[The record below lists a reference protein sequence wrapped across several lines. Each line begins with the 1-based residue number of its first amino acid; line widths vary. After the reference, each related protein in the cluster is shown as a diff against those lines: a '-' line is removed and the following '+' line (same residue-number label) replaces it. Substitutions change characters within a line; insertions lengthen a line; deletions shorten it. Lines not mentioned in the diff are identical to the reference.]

1 MAITQDYLDN
11 ILSNSLYQDELE
23 HILNIEKDGSAVK
36 DYGTFL
42 GLSEPCSIS
51 LEIIDPDERPAPNMD
66 AESLQLSPKEK
77 QKIFNI
83 LSSHN
88 FDVTLSE
95 ADPSKIYISDTGLK
109 LPYLKSDE
117 ALAMLSDVVDELKA
131 NDINIYGYAHPKVKS
146 SFVKCVEDTGYYRDN
161 VDSASHADKSILGNQ
176 SFEDFVSKQ
185 LKNAEN
191 NVISE
196 DDINKY
202 TKENYGKSIYR
213 GGTTGN
219 NPYAVLS
226 RACTKD
232 FLYGSSDFATAK
244 RYSGELR
251 SYKPVDGK
259 QYGFL
264 YEYEAAPNQKY
275 YNDYQIENGIK
286 GFDISGASIGCETPI
301 YEHRNKLKGIY
312 LNVDGKICKI
322 ANENGYLSKD
332 WENFAKL
339 HTLEFTVRNPVE
351 RDRQNALL
359 ELAAKNETANSY
371 TKRNY
376 HIQQISPEDY
386 NDKYISKKHDYLP
399 SVLLT
404 GTVNQ
409 DILDKFSDNVILRNA
424 ALENV
429 NSYDGTLS
437 GDIHLK
443 DHVSLETLKLKNAH
457 LKSDKPLDVKDIYAS
472 GKISLDNMEFTN
484 NVDVIGNYCEISDS
498 YLPKNVN
505 LENVK
510 NLTIS
515 GKTHFSEGCKL
526 PDNVTFDNAD
536 IKGNI
541 NLENVNMILKGDVT
555 FDKNVKLPEKLP
567 YYPNLKSIT
576 ISEEALAKTTI
587 PDSYFTIITDD
598 NNKPKA
604 ILYNENNTL
613 HRMLAE
619 KNKELARFNSVE
631 SYKKCK
637 ETEKL
642 LTSWGIDKDSYMMFT
657 KDDNLHTTYNDG
669 SRSIKSYFEDGAK
682 EIANTQSKVVYGRN
696 NGVVAAYFD
705 NDVYIISK
713 DEKLADKL
721 YYKGNDVGL
730 GVMLSNGEQLCDQYR
745 NLDKA
750 RNDKWLNIDKKVTEQ
765 PEPAVKT
772 AANENTPELKETLK
786 QQTETAQQAKNAPAK
801 TPAVNGDLH
810 NTLKAQKESSGLG
823 SKVSAVSNSID
834 NTLEKAGKVLNDNAA
849 GRTINKIDSWR
860 PKNKVGAKV
869 VGAAGVV
876 PTAAIAAT
884 GVTAYEQYKSGDKKG
899 AAATMAKGTVH
910 AAIQGAATAGGM
922 NLAAKGLSKGT
933 EKVVTKVAEHNLTK
947 KAAQKATAKA
957 AEKAAEKAATKAA
970 VKAGAKAA
978 GKAAGKAVLKK
989 IPLVSLGAGLY
1000 FAYER
1005 AKKGE
1010 WGKAV
1015 GEVCSGAAGCVPG
1028 VGTLVSTGID
1038 CGLAVADTK
1047 QAINETKKQQAAEQA
1062 KKAQAPKPQQKP
1074 VTAQRVAELRGIK
1087 TAQSQQKPASEKKQQ
1102 KPIEKGVWN
1111 KLTNLFS
1118 R

>member
-23 HILNIEKDGSAVK
+23 HVLNIEKDGSAVK

-51 LEIIDPDERPAPNMD
+51 LEIINPDERPAPNMD
-66 AESLQLSPKEK
+66 AESLQLSTKEK

-351 RDRQNALL
+351 RDRENALL
-359 ELAAKNETANSY
+359 ELAEKNETANSY

-376 HIQQISPEDY
+376 NIQQISPEDY
-386 NDKYISKKHDYLP
+386 NDKYISKKHDHLP

-457 LKSDKPLDVKDIYAS
+457 LKSDKPLDIKDIYAS

-484 NVDVIGNYCEISDS
+484 NVDVIGNYCEISNS

-515 GKTHFSEGCKL
+515 GETHFSEGCKL
-526 PDNVTFDNAD
+526 PDNVTFDNAN

-541 NLENVNMILKGDVT
+541 N
-555 FDKNVKLPEKLP
+555 
-567 YYPNLKSIT
+567 
-576 ISEEALAKTTI
+576 
-587 PDSYFTIITDD
+587 
-598 NNKPKA
+598 
-604 ILYNENNTL
+604 
-613 HRMLAE
+613 
-619 KNKELARFNSVE
+619 
-631 SYKKCK
+631 
-637 ETEKL
+637 
-642 LTSWGIDKDSYMMFT
+642 
-657 KDDNLHTTYNDG
+657 
-669 SRSIKSYFEDGAK
+669 
-682 EIANTQSKVVYGRN
+682 
-696 NGVVAAYFD
+696 
-705 NDVYIISK
+705 
-713 DEKLADKL
+713 
-721 YYKGNDVGL
+721 
-730 GVMLSNGEQLCDQYR
+730 
-745 NLDKA
+745 
-750 RNDKWLNIDKKVTEQ
+750 
-765 PEPAVKT
+765 
-772 AANENTPELKETLK
+772 
-786 QQTETAQQAKNAPAK
+786 
-801 TPAVNGDLH
+801 
-810 NTLKAQKESSGLG
+810 
-823 SKVSAVSNSID
+823 
-834 NTLEKAGKVLNDNAA
+834 
-849 GRTINKIDSWR
+849 
-860 PKNKVGAKV
+860 
-869 VGAAGVV
+869 
-876 PTAAIAAT
+876 
-884 GVTAYEQYKSGDKKG
+884 
-899 AAATMAKGTVH
+899 
-910 AAIQGAATAGGM
+910 
-922 NLAAKGLSKGT
+922 
-933 EKVVTKVAEHNLTK
+933 
-947 KAAQKATAKA
+947 
-957 AEKAAEKAATKAA
+957 
-970 VKAGAKAA
+970 
-978 GKAAGKAVLKK
+978 
-989 IPLVSLGAGLY
+989 
-1000 FAYER
+1000 
-1005 AKKGE
+1005 
-1010 WGKAV
+1010 
-1015 GEVCSGAAGCVPG
+1015 
-1028 VGTLVSTGID
+1028 
-1038 CGLAVADTK
+1038 
-1047 QAINETKKQQAAEQA
+1047 
-1062 KKAQAPKPQQKP
+1062 
-1074 VTAQRVAELRGIK
+1074 
-1087 TAQSQQKPASEKKQQ
+1087 
-1102 KPIEKGVWN
+1102 
-1111 KLTNLFS
+1111 
-1118 R
+1118 

>member
-1 MAITQDYLDN
+1 
-11 ILSNSLYQDELE
+11 
-23 HILNIEKDGSAVK
+23 
-36 DYGTFL
+36 
-42 GLSEPCSIS
+42 
-51 LEIIDPDERPAPNMD
+51 MD
-66 AESLQLSPKEK
+66 AESLQLTTQEK

-109 LPYLKSDE
+109 FPYLKSDE

-161 VDSASHADKSILGNQ
+161 VDSASYADKSILGSQ

-191 NVISE
+191 NAISD

-202 TKENYGKSIYR
+202 IQENYGKSIYR

-219 NPYAVLS
+219 KPYAILS

-251 SYKPVDGK
+251 SYKLVDGK
-259 QYGFL
+259 QYGFI

-286 GFDISGASIGCETPI
+286 GFNINGASIGCETPI

-312 LNVDGKICKI
+312 INVDGKICKI
-322 ANENGYLSKD
+322 ADENGYLSKD

-339 HTLEFTVRNPVE
+339 HTPEFTVRNPVE
-351 RDRQNALL
+351 RDRENALL
-359 ELAAKNETANSY
+359 ELAEKNETTNSY

-376 HIQQISPEDY
+376 NIQQISPEDY
-386 NDKYISKKHDYLP
+386 NNKYISRKHNYLP

-443 DHVSLETLKLKNAH
+443 DHISLETLKLKNAH
-457 LKSDKPLDVKDIYAS
+457 LSSDKPLDVKDIYAS
-472 GKISLDNMEFTN
+472 GKISLDNIEFTN
-484 NVDVIGNYCEISDS
+484 NVDVIGKYCEISDS

-505 LENVK
+505 LENIK

-526 PDNVTFDNAD
+526 PINITFDNAN
-536 IKGNI
+536 IKGNL

-555 FDKNVKLPEKLP
+555 FDKDVRLPEKLP
-567 YYPNLKSIT
+567 YYPNLRSIT
-576 ISEEALAKTTI
+576 ISEKALAKTTI

-604 ILYNENNTL
+604 ILYDENNVL

-619 KNKELARFNSVE
+619 KNKELSRFNSVE
-631 SYKKCK
+631 AYKKCK

-669 SRSIKSYFEDGAK
+669 FRSIKSYFEDGAK

-705 NDVYIISK
+705 NDVYIIST

-721 YYKGNDVGL
+721 YYKGKDVGL

-745 NLDKA
+745 NLDEA
-750 RNDKWLNIDKKVTEQ
+750 RNDKWLNIDKKVTKQ
-765 PEPAVKT
+765 PEYVVKT
-772 AANENTPELKETLK
+772 LGNEDSSKLHETLK
-786 QQTETAQQAKNAPAK
+786 EQTEAAKQTKNTSAQ
-801 TPAVNGDLH
+801 TPSANGDLH
-810 NTLKAQKESSGLG
+810 SSLKNQKANSGLG
-823 SKVSAVSNSID
+823 GRISAISNGLDDALDKIGNKV
-834 NTLEKAGKVLNDNAA
+834 NDNAV
-849 GRTINKIDSWR
+849 GRTIGKIDSWR
-860 PKNKVGAKV
+860 PHNKIAAKAV
-869 VGAAGVV
+869 DKVGVV
-876 PTAAIAAT
+876 PVAAVVAN
-884 GVTAYEQYKSGDKKG
+884 GVSAYEQYKSGDKKG
-899 AAATMAKGTVH
+899 AAATMVKGTAH
-910 AAIQGAATAGGM
+910 AVVQGVATSGGM
-922 NLAAKGLSKGT
+922 NLAAKGMAKGT
-933 EKVVTKVAEHNLTK
+933 EKVVTKVVERNLTK
-947 KAAQKATAKA
+947 KAVEKVASKAI
-957 AEKAAEKAATKAA
+957 

-989 IPLVSLGAGLY
+989 VPFVSLMAGAY

-1005 AKKGE
+1005 AKNGE

-1015 GEVCSGAAGCVPG
+1015 GELCSGAAGCVPG
-1028 VGTLVSTGID
+1028 LGTAISTGID

-1062 KKAQAPKPQQKP
+1062 KKEQTPKPQQNK
-1074 VTAQRVAELRGIK
+1074 VSAQRLAELRNTKPG
-1087 TAQSQQKPASEKKQQ
+1087 QSQKKPAPAKKQQQKPV
-1102 KPIEKGVWN
+1102 EKGVWD
-1111 KLTNLFS
+1111 KFTDWFS